1 MWIPGWILLSPPR
14 ELPSHTLLQSG
25 RADSFK
31 MVQGGS
37 FMALRPSFRQESL
50 GHRGRFMAFDLFV
63 QLSKCA
69 KDAL

>member
-1 MWIPGWILLSPPR
+1 
-14 ELPSHTLLQSG
+14 
-25 RADSFK
+25 
-31 MVQGGS
+31 
-37 FMALRPSFRQESL
+37 MALRPSFRQESL